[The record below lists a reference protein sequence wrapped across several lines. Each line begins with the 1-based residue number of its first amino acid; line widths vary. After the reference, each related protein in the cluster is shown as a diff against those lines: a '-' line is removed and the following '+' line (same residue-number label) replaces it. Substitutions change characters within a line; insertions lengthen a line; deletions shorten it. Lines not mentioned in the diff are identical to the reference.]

1 MTNLFSWE
9 LILFLFFFFIY
20 MFLVFWQ
27 KRKWSELDKL
37 NKDQEVK
44 FVTYVNGM
52 YFFWVYTFSVLS
64 LSLSLSL
71 GSNHKELFFLY
82 DFFSCFKLTHL
93 SCILCNENLKNMLT
107 QVGSYIYACKDQCL

>member
-20 MFLVFWQ
+20 MLLVFWQ

-52 YFFWVYTFSVLS
+52 YFFGFILSVFYLS
-64 LSLSLSL
+64 LSF
-71 GSNHKELFFLY
+71 GSNLKELFFLY

-93 SCILCNENLKNMLT
+93 SCILCNENLRNMLT

>member
-20 MFLVFWQ
+20 MLLVFWQ

-52 YFFWVYTFSVLS
+52 YFFGFILSVFYLS
-64 LSLSLSL
+64 LSVPIIK
-71 GSNHKELFFLY
+71 NCFFFMIFFLV
-82 DFFSCFKLTHL
+82 S
-93 SCILCNENLKNMLT
+93 N
-107 QVGSYIYACKDQCL
+107 

>member
-20 MFLVFWQ
+20 MLLVFWQ

-52 YFFWVYTFSVLS
+52 YFFGFILSVFYLS
-64 LSLSLSL
+64 LSLLVPIL
-71 GSNHKELFFLY
+71 KNCFFFMIFFLV
-82 DFFSCFKLTHL
+82 S
-93 SCILCNENLKNMLT
+93 N
-107 QVGSYIYACKDQCL
+107 

>member
-20 MFLVFWQ
+20 MLLVFWQ

-52 YFFWVYTFSVLS
+52 YFFGFILSVFYLS
-64 LSLSLSL
+64 LF
-71 GSNHKELFFLY
+71 FFLVP
-82 DFFSCFKLTHL
+82 
-93 SCILCNENLKNMLT
+93 ILKNCFFFMIFFL
-107 QVGSYIYACKDQCL
+107 VSN

>member
-20 MFLVFWQ
+20 MLLVFWQ

-52 YFFWVYTFSVLS
+52 YFFGFILSVFYLS

-71 GSNHKELFFLY
+71 LVPILKNCFFFMIFFLV
-82 DFFSCFKLTHL
+82 S
-93 SCILCNENLKNMLT
+93 N
-107 QVGSYIYACKDQCL
+107 

>member
-20 MFLVFWQ
+20 MLLVFWQ

-52 YFFWVYTFSVLS
+52 YFFGFILSAFYLS
-64 LSLSLSL
+64 LSLFFF
-71 GSNHKELFFLY
+71 GSNLKELFFLY

>member
-20 MFLVFWQ
+20 MLLVFWQ

-52 YFFWVYTFSVLS
+52 YFFGFILSVFYLS

-71 GSNHKELFFLY
+71 SLFWFQ
-82 DFFSCFKLTHL
+82 S
-93 SCILCNENLKNMLT
+93 
-107 QVGSYIYACKDQCL
+107 

>member
-1 MTNLFSWE
+1 MLCLVTEKILRLRQRTLVLEKLTNLFSWE

-20 MFLVFWQ
+20 MLLVFWQ

-52 YFFWVYTFSVLS
+52 YFFGFILSVFYLS
-64 LSLSLSL
+64 LSLLVPIL
-71 GSNHKELFFLY
+71 KNCFFFMIFFLV
-82 DFFSCFKLTHL
+82 S
-93 SCILCNENLKNMLT
+93 N
-107 QVGSYIYACKDQCL
+107 

>member
-52 YFFWVYTFSVLS
+52 YFFGFILSVFYLS
-64 LSLSLSL
+64 LSLSLSVPIIK
-71 GSNHKELFFLY
+71 NCFFFMIFFLV
-82 DFFSCFKLTHL
+82 S
-93 SCILCNENLKNMLT
+93 N
-107 QVGSYIYACKDQCL
+107 